1 MKIIEKLKSLTLGK
15 IPVSQKIFFAQQL
28 GIMLKTGISL
38 SIALKSLGEQTENK
52 RLKVILADVRECV
65 EKGNLFSKGL
75 EKYEKIFGPLF
86 INMIKAGEVSGNL
99 EDVLKQLFIQMKKDH
114 GVVSKVKG
122 AMIYPCIVIT
132 AMISIGILV
141 IIYVIPNITSI
152 FKEVGA
158 TLPFATRALIAM
170 SDFTLKYGWYLAMGA
185 IVFLIIFIRLI
196 NIPKGKYIF
205 HKVLLNSPIIGKIIK
220 KINLARFSRTLSSL
234 LRTDIPIVQT
244 FQITSQVLG
253 NVLYKKSLE
262 KAADSIKKG
271 VRIKEALEPY
281 HKLFP
286 PVVLQMIAVGEET
299 GTLDE
304 ILEQSA
310 IFYEEEVDQVMTN
323 LPSILEPVLMV
334 ILGAGV
340 AGMAVAI
347 IMPMYSLSQ
356 QL

>member
-1 MKIIEKLKSLTLGK
+1 MKIIEKLKSLTLRK
-15 IPVSQKIFFAQQL
+15 VPVSQKIFFAQQL

-52 RLKVILADVRECV
+52 RLKIILADVRQNV

-114 GVVSKVKG
+114 EVISKIKG

-132 AMISIGILV
+132 AMVVIGILMIV
-141 IIYVIPNITSI
+141 YVIPNITTI
-152 FKEVGA
+152 FKEVGG
-158 TLPFATRALIAM
+158 TLPFATQALITI
-170 SDFTLKYGWYLAMGA
+170 SDFTLKYGLIVLGA
-185 IVFLIIFIRLI
+185 VVISLIIFIRLI
-196 NIPKGKYIF
+196 TFPKGKYIF
-205 HKVLLNSPIIGKIIK
+205 HKFLLKLPIAGKIIK

-234 LRTDIPIVQT
+234 LKTDIPIIQT

-262 KAADSIKKG
+262 KAAESIKKG
-271 VRIKEALEPY
+271 IRIKETLEPY
-281 HKLFP
+281 SKLFP

-310 IFYEEEVDQVMTN
+310 IFYEEEVDQIMTN
-323 LPSILEPVLMV
+323 LPSILEPVLMI

-356 QL
+356 QM